1 MLSANRPGLR
11 IVLLESFPRG
21 DSTQAAIRAGA
32 DAVLGRPVQL
42 DALEG
47 TLLRLELA
55 GAVRGPAI
63 GP

>member
-1 MLSANRPGLR
+1 
-11 IVLLESFPRG
+11 
-21 DSTQAAIRAGA
+21 
-32 DAVLGRPVQL
+32 VQL